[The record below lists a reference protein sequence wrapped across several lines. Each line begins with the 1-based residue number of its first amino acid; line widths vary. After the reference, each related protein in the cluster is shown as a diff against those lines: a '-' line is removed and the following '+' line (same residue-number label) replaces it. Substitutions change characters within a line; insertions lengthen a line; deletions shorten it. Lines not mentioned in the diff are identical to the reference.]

1 MIRACPS
8 PSPPCRGRG
17 GSLRNSCLPLTLTS
31 LQAVV
36 AAGTHIEYRD
46 LLEQAK
52 HDIKYRHI
60 SPDHV
65 EVLKLNGKEILQVAH
80 LPACG
85 VTCACMACSYCG
97 GGGQAC
103 IRLLCGVVCMHVAAV
118 VA

>member
-36 AAGTHIEYRD
+36 AAGTHFEYRD

-52 HDIKYRHI
+52 H
-60 SPDHV
+60 
-65 EVLKLNGKEILQVAH
+65 EVFTEEEIVDESVMFYLVPCNPRAWQRAH
-80 LPACG
+80 QRRRERRRRQT
-85 VTCACMACSYCG
+85 VW
-97 GGGQAC
+97 
-103 IRLLCGVVCMHVAAV
+103 
-118 VA
+118 